1 MTDRQIIDQSNDYYK
16 KVELIRRPLL
26 NYTRSKIY
34 GAGNAEDI
42 VQNTIL
48 ILCQKMN
55 HFDPN
60 KSFHGWAFRICNFQ
74 IKKFLTKSKRNREY
88 PVENVTDLCKEKEEA
103 VSEKIISNENL
114 FDKMSQIEL
123 FKSKLS
129 PQQAKVFCFI
139 LNGTSRLEARNIL
152 GMTENTFN
160 ATYIRVIKKCK
171 KILKNEQK
179 KKSLFA

>member
-1 MTDRQIIDQSNDYYK
+1 MTERQIIDQSNDYYK
-16 KVELIRRPLL
+16 KVELIRPQLL
-26 NYTRSKIY
+26 NYARSKIY
-34 GAGNAEDI
+34 GSGNAEDV

-55 HFDPN
+55 DFDPN

-88 PVENVTDLCKEKEEA
+88 SVEDITDLCKEKSEA
-103 VSEKIISNENL
+103 VSEKIILKENL
-114 FDKMSQIEL
+114 SDKISHIEL

-129 PQQAKVFCFI
+129 PKQLKVFCFI
-139 LNGTSRLEARNIL
+139 MNGTSRREARNIL

-160 ATYIRVIKKCK
+160 TTYIRVIQNCK

-179 KKSLFA
+179 KESVFA

>member
-1 MTDRQIIDQSNDYYK
+1 MTERQIMDQSNDYYK
-16 KVELIRRPLL
+16 KVELIRPQLL

-34 GAGNAEDI
+34 GTGNAEDI

-55 HFDPN
+55 DFDPN
-60 KSFHGWAFRICNFQ
+60 KSFHGWAFKICNFQ
-74 IKKFLTKSKRNREY
+74 IKKFLTKSKRNREH
-88 PVENVTDLCKEKEEA
+88 PVGDITDLCKEKSEA

-114 FDKMSQIEL
+114 CDKINHVEL
-123 FKSKLS
+123 FKSKL
-129 PQQAKVFCFI
+129 PPKQLKVFCFI
-139 LNGTSRLEARNIL
+139 LNGTSRLEARSIL

-160 ATYIRVIKKCK
+160 ATYIRAIKNCK

-179 KKSLFA
+179 KESIFA